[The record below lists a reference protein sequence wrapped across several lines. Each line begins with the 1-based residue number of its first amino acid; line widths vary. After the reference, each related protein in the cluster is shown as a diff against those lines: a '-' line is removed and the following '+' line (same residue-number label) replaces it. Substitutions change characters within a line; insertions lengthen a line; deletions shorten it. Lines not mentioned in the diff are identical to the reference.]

1 MQDKIGNTVHA
12 GKEDFYEELFS
23 SLMSELKMLGFE
35 QFAFYMLPR
44 DTPVEPNIIS
54 NFPREYVKRYRE
66 EKLYLI
72 DSVVETA
79 RHRLTPFQ
87 WRTDLTMGENRSNI
101 FDIARGYHIS
111 DGYSFV
117 SHDGNNNM
125 STLHICNLSLKED
138 FSERIRQNREHLQML
153 LLETHQRYVE
163 TLGNAGLLFARDL
176 KNPLSDRENEVLHW
190 ASMGKTYEEIAV
202 ILDISERTVKF
213 HMRNVVSK
221 LEAVNAKHAIKKASE
236 MHLLTP

>member
-1 MQDKIGNTVHA
+1 MQDKTGNVIYA
-12 GKEDFYEELFS
+12 GKEDFYEELFA
-23 SLMSELKMLGFE
+23 SLMSELKALGFE

-54 NFPREYVKRYRE
+54 NFPREYVQRYRE

-79 RHRLTPFQ
+79 RHRITPFP
-87 WRTDLTMGENRSNI
+87 WKTDITMGESHSNI

-111 DGYSFV
+111 DGYTFV

-125 STLHICNLSLKED
+125 STLHVCNHSLNND
-138 FSERIRQNREHLQML
+138 FTRRIEKNRDRLQMM
-153 LLETHQRYVE
+153 LLETHERFVQ
-163 TLGNAGLLFARDL
+163 TFGNAGLLFARDL
-176 KNPLSDRENEVLHW
+176 KNPLSERESEVLHW

-236 MHLLTP
+236 MHLLAP